1 MTNNT
6 IQDQLTA
13 VKLEIK
19 AYDRTLY
26 LLDKKTDR
34 LEQTYEYQ
42 HEKLNDIE
50 EKVDAIAVSLKEM
63 SDKLSRHEGAA
74 AFKAKLLSFFYTSLG
89 AVGGFLSSDFF
100 INKFFK
106 N

>member
-1 MTNNT
+1 MTQPV
-6 IQDQLTA
+6 QDQLTA
-13 VKLEIK
+13 LQFELK
-19 AYDRTLY
+19 AQERTLY

-50 EKVDAIAVSLKEM
+50 KKVDAIAISLKEM
-63 SDKLSRHEGAA
+63 SDKLNRHEGAA
-74 AFKAKLLSFFYTSLG
+74 AFKAKLLSFFYTSIG
-89 AVGGFLSSDFF
+89 AIGGFLSSDFF